1 MVCTFVLQNVYV
13 LVQVICWPVFVCV
26 VSVFGGFM
34 WVEHGYASYLDHRI
48 FRHSYNIFL
57 NAAFIFSYSRKG

>member
-1 MVCTFVLQNVYV
+1 
-13 LVQVICWPVFVCV
+13 VCV

-48 FRHSYNIFL
+48 FRHRMQELSKNKNGSAITYFL
-57 NAAFIFSYSRKG
+57 MLPLYSPIVGRVKK